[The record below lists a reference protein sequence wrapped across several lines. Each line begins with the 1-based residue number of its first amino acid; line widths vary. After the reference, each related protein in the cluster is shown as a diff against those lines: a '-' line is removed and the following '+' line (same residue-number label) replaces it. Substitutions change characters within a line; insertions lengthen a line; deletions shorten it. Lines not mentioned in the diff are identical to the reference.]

1 MTWLLQVENFPQAK
15 SFMSFSGN
23 VPTDVCG
30 SLPSKFAIQRN
41 QANVWLFL
49 QFPANKQSINGLKR
63 FTNQSLG
70 KVEKH
75 QHDSIIEHWS

>member
-1 MTWLLQVENFPQAK
+1 MYGF
-15 SFMSFSGN
+15 
-23 VPTDVCG
+23 
-30 SLPSKFAIQRN
+30 
-41 QANVWLFL
+41 FL
-49 QFPANKQSINGLKR
+49 QFPADKQSINGLKK